1 MLILFQWIFAHL
13 LADFGLQTK
22 KMIQHKIK
30 LKARS
35 WILYGHCLLHG
46 ALIYLFSPDKTIWL
60 IPVTVSI
67 THFFIDL
74 WKLHR
79 RDNAFAFIADQ
90 FMHMLVLTIL
100 WLMYYQS
107 TGWWQTQLA
116 ALGSN
121 INIWI
126 IISGYM
132 FIIFPL
138 AYVLGYATAK
148 WRNEV
153 ETFITGSPVSLS
165 EAGRWIGIFERILV
179 YTFVITNHFEGIG
192 FLIAAKSILRFSDI
206 KSNTI
211 RKEAEYVLIGTLMS
225 FASSILIGLA
235 VRTLLLNYH
244 L

>member
-1 MLILFQWIFAHL
+1 MLVLFQWIFAHL

-22 KMIQHKIK
+22 KMVQHKRR
-30 LKARS
+30 LKAGS
-35 WILYGHCLLHG
+35 WILYVHCLLHG
-46 ALIYLFSPDKTIWL
+46 GLVYLFSPDKTIWL
-60 IPVTVSI
+60 IPIIVSV

-74 WKLHR
+74 WKLYR
-79 RDNAFAFIADQ
+79 KDNGFAFIADQ
-90 FMHMLVLTIL
+90 FMHILVITIL
-100 WLMYYQS
+100 WFIYYQPA
-107 TGWWQTQLA
+107 GWWQINFAKFT
-116 ALGSN
+116 GN

-138 AYVLGYATAK
+138 AYILGYATAK
-148 WRNEV
+148 WRDEV

-206 KSNTI
+206 KGNSI

-225 FASSILIGLA
+225 FASSILTGLV
-235 VRTLLLNYH
+235 VRALLLNYH

>member
-1 MLILFQWIFAHL
+1 MIVLFQWIFAHL

-22 KMIQHKIK
+22 KMVQHKIK

-35 WILYGHCLLHG
+35 WVLYVHCLLHG

-60 IPVTVSI
+60 IPAIVSV

-74 WKLHR
+74 WKLSKK
-79 RDNAFAFIADQ
+79 DSAFAFIADQ
-90 FMHMLVLTIL
+90 VMHILVLTIL
-100 WLMYYQS
+100 WLIYYQPG
-107 TGWWQTQLA
+107 GWWQTQLA
-116 ALGSN
+116 ALVSN

-153 ETFITGSPVSLS
+153 ETPITGSVVSLS

-206 KSNTI
+206 KGNSL

-225 FASSILIGLA
+225 FASSILTGLA